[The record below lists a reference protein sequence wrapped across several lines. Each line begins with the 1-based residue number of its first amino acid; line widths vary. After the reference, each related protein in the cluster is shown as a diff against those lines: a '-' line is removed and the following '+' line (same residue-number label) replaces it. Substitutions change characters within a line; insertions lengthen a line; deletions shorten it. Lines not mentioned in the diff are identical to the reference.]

1 MLVMSTDDDDGDD
14 GVVVHV
20 ENYIHQRI
28 HRTWVSKWYRTHL
41 QSLTV
46 NCAQLGASPS
56 GLHTGCP
63 DTEMEGLHKHTIAN
77 TTERMT

>member
-1 MLVMSTDDDDGDD
+1 MMMMVMMLLFMLRISFIN
-14 GVVVHV
+14 
-20 ENYIHQRI
+20 EYIGHG
-28 HRTWVSKWYRTHL
+28 YRTNL

-63 DTEMEGLHKHTIAN
+63 DTEIEGLHKHTIAN
-77 TTERMT
+77 TTERMTL